1 MSESATLNR
10 RERRK
15 QETASQLTA
24 VCRRLTAERGL
35 AGFTLEEVCNEVDV
49 SRRTFFNYF
58 ATKEDAVIGADPE
71 EESRKFAEDFFAL
84 GSRGWE
90 AVVDDLVA
98 LVINHFETADIDT
111 VGHGEFMQAL
121 EREPKLWARFVG
133 TTRERER
140 QAAALIAQR
149 EGVDPDDPRAAAA
162 ILVLT
167 TLLRTTGDRL
177 LRPGNTREFSA
188 IMTESLS
195 ALRVVLATSP
205 SRKETL

>member
-1 MSESATLNR
+1 MSDSATLNR

-49 SRRTFFNYF
+49 S
-58 ATKEDAVIGADPE
+58 TKEDAVIGADPGE
-71 EESRKFAEDFFAL
+71 EAAKFSEDFLGL
-84 GSRGWE
+84 GSRGWD
-90 AVVDDLVA
+90 AVVDDLLS
-98 LVINHFETADIDT
+98 LVIAHFETADIDT

-140 QAAALIAQR
+140 QAAALIAER
-149 EGVDPDDPRAAAA
+149 EGVDPDDPRAEAA

-195 ALRVVLATSP
+195 ALRLVLATP
-205 SRKETL
+205 SFRKDSL